1 MSATGRGAER
11 AEYDSYHTP
20 DALALTLTRR
30 LAADFCLQPRTVLEP
45 SVGGGAFVRAVRSV
59 WGERPYVAGVDIQ
72 DVPGCGADGVTRC
85 DFLAHPPVEP
95 GLARRPGL
103 IIGNPPF
110 CEAEPHTRHALSF
123 RPPGGVVAFLL
134 RLAFLESKARV
145 PFWQENRPAR
155 VYVLSERPSFTGG
168 GTDSCAYGFF
178 VWQEGHSGATAMDW
192 VYSWKGAE

>member
-1 MSATGRGAER
+1 VSATGRGAER
-11 AEYDSYHTP
+11 AEFDTYLTP

-30 LAADFCLQPRTVLEP
+30 LAADFSLQPRTVLEP

-59 WGERPYVAGVDIQ
+59 WGSRPYVAGVDLRN
-72 DVPGCGADGVTRC
+72 VPECGADGVMC
-85 DFLAHPPVEP
+85 GDFLSYPGEN
-95 GLARRPGL
+95 GLASSPPL

-110 CEAEPHTRHALSF
+110 CDAEAHTRHALSL
-123 RPPGGVVAFLL
+123 RPSGGVVAFLL
-134 RLAFLESKARV
+134 RLAFLESATRV

-178 VWQEGHSGATAMDW
+178 VWQEGHAGPTRLDW
-192 VYSWKGAE
+192 IHSWKGATQ